1 MSRKYKFRNS
11 EAVYFVTFT
20 TINWIDNFI
29 LPINKEG
36 NNWLT

>member
-1 MSRKYKFRNS
+1 MSRKYKFRNPD
-11 EAVYFVTFT
+11 AVYFVTFT
-20 TINWIDNFI
+20 TINWIYNFI